1 MADRVRR
8 RSASACPRARCHGGA
23 RGGNPRTPG
32 GFRGPAS
39 SSCGMGRGDGCSR
52 LRRVRPGDLPSK
64 WLVRTHTHTRLEGPF
79 KMRGFIG
86 YTCSPL
92 PKIHAWTS
100 SAEIFASLP
109 MQLFLKIKKK
119 SAGSGAPVS
128 WPEKILTLQDG
139 LLARRI
145 RFLLGCEWLC
155 CGNTSL
161 PLSLYPSCSQLGRG
175 CEIFKFQGQLFKA
188 DRGAAEA
195 CGTNY

>member
-1 MADRVRR
+1 MV
-8 RSASACPRARCHGGA
+8 SAY
-23 RGGNPRTPG
+23 
-32 GFRGPAS
+32 
-39 SSCGMGRGDGCSR
+39 
-52 LRRVRPGDLPSK
+52 
-64 WLVRTHTHTRLEGPF
+64 THTHPSRRTFQDAWVHRL
-79 KMRGFIG
+79 
-86 YTCSPL
+86 YVL
-92 PKIHAWTS
+92 PPPQDPRLDLFCRNVCLS
-100 SAEIFASLP
+100 SNAAFPED
-109 MQLFLKIKKK
+109 QEK